1 MFDVKQKWEQNKT
14 QAGVMIPATT
24 HYHTT
29 KVPWTYTLHK
39 LYGVV
44 YTYTHTQTLQY
55 DLVSVTRTTALC
67 LYVCGYKQE
76 PEPKARQ
83 GDSRQ
88 CPLVRREKFF
98 FIP

>member
-44 YTYTHTQTLQY
+44 YTYTHT
-55 DLVSVTRTTALC
+55 DTA
-67 LYVCGYKQE
+67 V
-76 PEPKARQ
+76 
-83 GDSRQ
+83 
-88 CPLVRREKFF
+88 
-98 FIP
+98 